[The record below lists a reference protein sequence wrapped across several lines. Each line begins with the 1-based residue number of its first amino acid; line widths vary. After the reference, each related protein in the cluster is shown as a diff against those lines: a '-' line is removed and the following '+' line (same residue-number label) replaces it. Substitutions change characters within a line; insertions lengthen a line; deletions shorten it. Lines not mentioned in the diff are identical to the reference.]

1 MVTYSTH
8 HHPPTLLLPGCP
20 IPVPKKL
27 LNPSTNIHHQHWKLR
42 MDGLALQ
49 IHNKWWGEWWHWRRE
64 MQSGR
69 PMTTALDED
78 EQQQVAVG
86 LGMTMCCL
94 KPDETIATAA
104 MAKAG
109 WVTPLLRLVRS
120 QDKWDGP
127 KGMAA
132 AVRARPW
139 DYIGLTLKA
148 RMQGGKE
155 ADLCCA
161 LLSMWVSSWRWG
173 SLPSGGATSDTISVP
188 CW

>member
-1 MVTYSTH
+1 V
-8 HHPPTLLLPGCP
+8 
-20 IPVPKKL
+20 V
-27 LNPSTNIHHQHWKLR
+27 
-42 MDGLALQ
+42 
-49 IHNKWWGEWWHWRRE
+49 
-64 MQSGR
+64 
-69 PMTTALDED
+69 
-78 EQQQVAVG
+78 VG
-86 LGMTMCCL
+86 LGMMMCCL

-148 RMQGGKE
+148 RMQGGRE

-161 LLSMWVSSWRWG
+161 VLCFPCGLVRG
-173 SLPSGGATSDTISVP
+173 GGAASPPEAPPQTRSLFLADKVINPLLWHVT
-188 CW
+188 